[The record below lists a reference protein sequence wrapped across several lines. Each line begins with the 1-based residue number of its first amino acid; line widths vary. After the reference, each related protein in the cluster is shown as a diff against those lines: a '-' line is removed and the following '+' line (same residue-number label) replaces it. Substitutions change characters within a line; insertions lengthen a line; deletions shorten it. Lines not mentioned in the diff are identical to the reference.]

1 MVLEGHP
8 MCTEVMSFRKVAAIL
23 ACQLACL
30 LCTAA
35 VAAEARAQDASVERD
50 VGVIA
55 AHLSRL
61 CPTEDAASQAAFDNC
76 RKGLFTSTQ
85 LQNTLSPFTLW
96 GRQQDLGTLLKE
108 TPLTQLAPDALTGLY
123 MPLFMF
129 DGSYSVSYS
138 EPNGLYLGKLGVGF
152 RNRLQ
157 PGQFPYPFW
166 HDAKKWNTYENAK
179 TMLLWID
186 PKSGKTRAVQFT
198 QLGEGVPAVPVQ
210 PATPPVFEGKWLW
223 TDAGG
228 KTQPAVTLFDGLFGD
243 ANPYKQGLETTYRAL
258 ALSLR
263 ESQCLQCHVPN
274 NPQRSRKL
282 VLLQSPAHAAA
293 EIKRLMKQVQADRM
307 PVDEF
312 GLEESLDPHMK
323 ALLLERGGAFE
334 QYVDKAHAWERAQHT
349 SSSASTGSV
358 Q

>member
-1 MVLEGHP
+1 
-8 MCTEVMSFRKVAAIL
+8 MCTAIL
-23 ACQLACL
+23 NFKKVVVLVACELACL
-30 LCTAA
+30 LGSPATA
-35 VAAEARAQDASVERD
+35 VESRAQDVSIERD
-50 VGVIA
+50 VGAIA
-55 AHLSRL
+55 AHLSNL
-61 CPTEDAASQAAFDNC
+61 CPKADAASQAAFDVC
-76 RKGLFTSTQ
+76 RRGLFTSGQ
-85 LQNTLSPFTLW
+85 LKNALSPYTLW
-96 GRQQDLGTLLKE
+96 GRQRDESTLLKD
-108 TPLTQLAPDALTGLY
+108 TLLTQLAPDALTGLY
-123 MPLFMF
+123 IPLFMF

-138 EPNGLYLGKLGVGF
+138 EPNGLYLAKLGVGF

-166 HDAKKWNTYENAK
+166 HDANKWNTYENAK
-179 TMLLWID
+179 AMLFWID
-186 PKSGKTRAVQFT
+186 PKSSKTRAIQFT
-198 QLGEGVPAVPVQ
+198 QLGDGAPVMPVQ
-210 PATPPVFEGKWLW
+210 PATPPAFEGKWLW

-228 KTQPAVTLFDGLFGD
+228 KTQPAVTLFDGLFD
-243 ANPYKQGLETTYRAL
+243 DDNPYKEGLEKSYRAL

-274 NPQRSRKL
+274 NPQRTRKL

-323 ALLLERGGAFE
+323 ALLLERGSAFE
-334 QYVDKAHAWERAQHT
+334 QFVDKAHAWERQKHT
-349 SSSASTGSV
+349 SNSASTGSL

>member
-1 MVLEGHP
+1 
-8 MCTEVMSFRKVAAIL
+8 MCTAALHFRKIVALL

-30 LCTAA
+30 LGTAA
-35 VAAEARAQDASVERD
+35 TAAEAGAQDANIERD
-50 VGVIA
+50 VGAIA
-55 AHLSRL
+55 AHLSKL
-61 CPTEDAASQAAFDNC
+61 CPKADAASQTAFDTC
-76 RKGLFTSTQ
+76 RKGLFTSAQ
-85 LQNTLSPFTLW
+85 IQSALSPFTLW
-96 GRQQDLGTLLKE
+96 GRQRDQNTLLKD
-108 TPLTQLAPDALTGLY
+108 TQLTQLAPEALTGLY

-138 EPNGLYLGKLGVGF
+138 EANGLYLAKLGVGF

-166 HDAKKWNTYENAK
+166 HDANKWNTYENAK
-179 TMLLWID
+179 TMLFWID
-186 PKSGKTRAVQFT
+186 PKSGKARAVQFT
-198 QLGEGVPAVPVQ
+198 QLGEGAPALPVQ
-210 PATPPVFEGKWLW
+210 PATPPAFEGKWLW

-228 KTQPAVTLFDGLFGD
+228 KTQPAVTLFDGLFDD
-243 ANPYKQGLETTYRAL
+243 ANPYKEGLEKSYRAL

-274 NPQRSRKL
+274 NPQRAPRL

-293 EIKRLMKQVQADRM
+293 EIKRLMKQVQTDRM

-312 GLEESLDPHMK
+312 GLEDSLDPHVK
-323 ALLLERGGAFE
+323 ALLLERGNVFE
-334 QYVDKAHAWERAQHT
+334 QFVDKAHAWERQQHT
-349 SSSASTGSV
+349 SNSASTGSM

>member
-1 MVLEGHP
+1 
-8 MCTEVMSFRKVAAIL
+8 MCTTALNFRKVLSIVG
-23 ACQLACL
+23 CQFACL
-30 LCTAA
+30 WSMP
-35 VAAEARAQDASVERD
+35 VAATEARAMDATIERD
-50 VGVIA
+50 VGAIA
-55 AHLSRL
+55 AHLSML
-61 CPTEDAASQAAFDNC
+61 CPKADAASQTAFDTC

-96 GRQQDLGTLLKE
+96 GRQRDVSTLVKD
-108 TPLTQLAPDALTGLY
+108 THLTQLAPEALAGMY

-138 EPNGLYLGKLGVGF
+138 ESNGLYLAKLGIGF

-166 HDAKKWNTYENAK
+166 HDANKWNTYENAK
-179 TMLLWID
+179 TMLFWID
-186 PKSGKTRAVQFT
+186 PKSHKARAVQFT
-198 QLGEGVPAVPVQ
+198 QLGEGEPALPVLPTAP
-210 PATPPVFEGKWLW
+210 PAFEGKWLW
-223 TDAGG
+223 TDAKG
-228 KTQPAVTLFDGLFGD
+228 KTQPAVTLFDGLFDD
-243 ANPYKQGLETTYRAL
+243 ANPYKEGLERTYRAL

-274 NPQRSRKL
+274 NPQRVRNL

-293 EIKRLMKQVQADRM
+293 EIKRLLKQVQADRM

-312 GLEESLDPHMK
+312 GLEESLDPHVK
-323 ALLLERGGAFE
+323 ALLLERGREFE
-334 QYVDKAHAWERAQHT
+334 QFVDKAHAWEHRQQL
-349 SSSASTGSV
+349 STGAVIGSV

>member
-1 MVLEGHP
+1 
-8 MCTEVMSFRKVAAIL
+8 MCTAILNLRKVVVLI

-30 LCTAA
+30 WGNLATAA
-35 VAAEARAQDASVERD
+35 ESRMQDASIERD
-50 VGVIA
+50 VGAIA
-55 AHLSRL
+55 AHLSKL
-61 CPTEDAASQAAFDNC
+61 CPTADAASQVAFDVC
-76 RKGLFTSTQ
+76 RKGLFTSVQ
-85 LQNTLSPFTLW
+85 LKNALSPYTLW
-96 GRQQDLGTLLKE
+96 GRQRDQAALLKD

-138 EPNGLYLGKLGVGF
+138 ETNGLYRAKLGVGF

-166 HDAKKWNTYENAK
+166 HDANKWNTYENAK
-179 TMLLWID
+179 AMLFWID

-198 QLGEGVPAVPVQ
+198 QLGDGLPALLVQ
-210 PATPPVFEGKWLW
+210 PATPPAFEGKWLW

-228 KTQPAVTLFDGLFGD
+228 KTQPAVTLFDGLFDD
-243 ANPYKQGLETTYRAL
+243 ANPYKEGLEKSYRAL

-263 ESQCLQCHVPN
+263 ESQCLQCHIPS

-312 GLEESLDPHMK
+312 GLEESLDPHTK
-323 ALLLERGGAFE
+323 ALLLERGSVFE
-334 QYVDKAHAWERAQHT
+334 QFVDRAHAWEREQHT
-349 SSSASTGSV
+349 SNSTSTGRV